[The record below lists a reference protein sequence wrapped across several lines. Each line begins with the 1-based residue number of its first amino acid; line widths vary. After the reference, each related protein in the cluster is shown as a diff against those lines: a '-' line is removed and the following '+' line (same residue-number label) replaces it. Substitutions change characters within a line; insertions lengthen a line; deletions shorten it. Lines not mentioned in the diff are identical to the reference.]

1 MDIGQPGTGHARLQV
16 RQPFFGNI
24 ERVNTAFV
32 RHLRAHRQ
40 RFAARAR
47 AEIHHDFAALGL
59 YQLRQK
65 LAAFVLHFQRA
76 VQKQRVFV
84 QCGLVAETDA
94 VRRIRRGGG
103 VRKFG
108 LQLGQHFVAAAFE
121 RVHARVQRCRLHH
134 AAAERQ
140 HLFVRPMRLQTL
152 HQPFRQLGGS
162 VQAALPFGFARFQAA
177 HKFHGFLV
185 RQMCQL
191 RQVRAAPQHQR
202 RQCRFFRLRIRAA
215 QHSGDFL
222 VMAQGGKCR
231 FGNFVAVLAAE
242 FAVLAEIIGQHR
254 VCRLLERQHIGKH
267 LRGMF
272 QLGGIHHGRTG

>member
-84 QCGLVAETDA
+84 QCRFVAKTDA
-94 VRRIRRGGG
+94 VRRIRRSGG

-108 LQLGQHFVAAAFE
+108 L
-121 RVHARVQRCRLHH
+121 
-134 AAAERQ
+134 
-140 HLFVRPMRLQTL
+140 
-152 HQPFRQLGGS
+152 
-162 VQAALPFGFARFQAA
+162 
-177 HKFHGFLV
+177 
-185 RQMCQL
+185 
-191 RQVRAAPQHQR
+191 
-202 RQCRFFRLRIRAA
+202 
-215 QHSGDFL
+215 
-222 VMAQGGKCR
+222 
-231 FGNFVAVLAAE
+231 
-242 FAVLAEIIGQHR
+242 
-254 VCRLLERQHIGKH
+254 
-267 LRGMF
+267 
-272 QLGGIHHGRTG
+272 